1 MMRRGVVLLLML
13 AAGSF
18 TSPAAAQRGRD
29 RPGLPGQM
37 GWVQFSLASG
47 RIVADSP
54 YYGSG
59 MQSSSQVN
67 DREETLSLEMNG
79 ASPVVRYQFR
89 SSQES
94 ILLVVTDRS
103 DLSLTREPVGE
114 DQGPRV
120 ELTQSPG
127 APVALL
133 LGQGPTQRE
142 VRGAT
147 LWHVL
152 LADPAASAAHVLP
165 LLELME
171 DDWNLPETLADLDE
185 RLLSAA
191 EKRRPADRD
200 LWSSYVARLGSPRFA
215 DRQAADRALRRADA
229 AVAPYLRSLDPSR
242 LDAEQRLRVRR
253 LIAAV
258 ERDLEDGSAERIAA
272 WLTWDPAAWA
282 LLLSRPDEATRRR
295 AAEQVGLLLGRS
307 IASIPAAD
315 ESTRAAQIEAIG
327 EFLSPP

>member
-1 MMRRGVVLLLML
+1 MMRRGVVWLLML

-18 TSPAAAQRGRD
+18 ASPAAAQRQRN
-29 RPGLPGQM
+29 PGLLGQM

-59 MQSSSQVN
+59 MQSSSQGN
-67 DREETLSLEMNG
+67 DHEETLSLEMNG
-79 ASPVVRYQFR
+79 ASPVVRYQSR

-120 ELTQSPG
+120 ELTQPPSGPIT
-127 APVALL
+127 LL
-133 LGQGPTQRE
+133 LGHGPTQRE

-171 DDWNLPETLADLDE
+171 ADWNLPETLADLDE

-258 ERDLEDGSAERIAA
+258 ERDLEDGSAERIAG

-282 LLLSRPDEATRRR
+282 LLLARPDEATRRR

-307 IASIPAAD
+307 IDFDPAAD
-315 ESTRAAQIEAIG
+315 ESTRTAQIEAIRAR
-327 EFLSPP
+327 LSPP

>member
-1 MMRRGVVLLLML
+1 MLRRGLVLFLTL
-13 AAGSF
+13 AAGALA
-18 TSPAAAQRGRD
+18 SPAEAQRGNP
-29 RPGLPGQM
+29 PGLPGQM
-37 GWVQFSLASG
+37 GWVQFSLSSG

-54 YYGSG
+54 YFGSG
-59 MQSSSQVN
+59 MQSSSQGN

-79 ASPVVRYQFR
+79 ASPVVRYQSR

-120 ELTQSPG
+120 ELTQPPG
-127 APVALL
+127 GPVTLL
-133 LGQGPTQRE
+133 LGSGPTRRE

-152 LADPAASAAHVLP
+152 LADPAAAAAHLLP
-165 LLELME
+165 LLDLL
-171 DDWNLPETLADLDE
+171 DDNWNLAETLSALDGQ
-185 RLLSAA
+185 LLRAA
-191 EKRRPADRD
+191 EKRRPANRE
-200 LWSSYVARLGSPRFA
+200 LWSSYVAQLGSPRFA

-229 AVAPYLRSLDPSR
+229 AVAPYLRSLDPDR

-258 ERDLEDGSAERIAA
+258 ESNLEDGSPERIAA

-295 AAEQVGLLLGRS
+295 AAEQVGLLLGRT
-307 IASIPAAD
+307 IDFDPAAD
-315 ESTRAAQIEAIG
+315 EATRAAQIEALG
-327 EFLSPP
+327 ALLSPP